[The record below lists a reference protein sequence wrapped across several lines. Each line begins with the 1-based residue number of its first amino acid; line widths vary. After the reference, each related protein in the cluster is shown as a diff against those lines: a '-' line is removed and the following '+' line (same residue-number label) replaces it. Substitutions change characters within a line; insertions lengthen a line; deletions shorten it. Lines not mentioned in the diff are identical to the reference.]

1 MPQVVV
7 LGDINIDVI
16 LPVSAYP
23 QTGGEIVSQGGL
35 TSLGG
40 SAANTAVV
48 LAKLGLATRLLG
60 RVGQD
65 AWGEIALGELRVA
78 GVELDHVQRDAQA
91 PTGMIFTPVTP
102 DGERTMFGQRGA
114 NMSTDPAEMRPNL
127 LAGAQLL
134 HLSGYA
140 FLAEPQRQAGIR
152 AVELARRQGLALSLD
167 TALLPALAVPE
178 QIKALLPGLAICVL
192 GLEEARALTG
202 SQAPGECAQAL
213 LQAGVGQVGLKL
225 GREGCLLAEAG
236 GLWEIPAFP
245 AQVVDTTGAGDA
257 FSAGLI
263 YARLHSLSPPAA
275 GLLANALGGL
285 AAHNLGA
292 GLALPGKSE
301 AMDFLQTS
309 LPGADDEQEMR
320 IIEVLEVIK

>member
-91 PTGMIFTPVTP
+91 PTGM
-102 DGERTMFGQRGA
+102 
-114 NMSTDPAEMRPNL
+114 
-127 LAGAQLL
+127 
-134 HLSGYA
+134 
-140 FLAEPQRQAGIR
+140 
-152 AVELARRQGLALSLD
+152 
-167 TALLPALAVPE
+167 
-178 QIKALLPGLAICVL
+178 
-192 GLEEARALTG
+192 
-202 SQAPGECAQAL
+202 
-213 LQAGVGQVGLKL
+213 
-225 GREGCLLAEAG
+225 
-236 GLWEIPAFP
+236 
-245 AQVVDTTGAGDA
+245 
-257 FSAGLI
+257 
-263 YARLHSLSPPAA
+263 
-275 GLLANALGGL
+275 
-285 AAHNLGA
+285 
-292 GLALPGKSE
+292 
-301 AMDFLQTS
+301 
-309 LPGADDEQEMR
+309 
-320 IIEVLEVIK
+320 